1 MQQHSCSTCIQNI
14 YLSGYI
20 PELLLFLKIS
30 AIKKATEPRHTRGPE
45 LVRCHYFENL
55 TVDIMY
61 VISASQ
67 FNPGFHHH
75 EFITHSNKSNKTC
88 SISGEGMAYLSEH
101 LVQFASIYSHV
112 FCMGITFYLLFAF
125 ISRVAVG
132 LCFGERRAGICLIF
146 VNAIAH
152 SALSFWPINIIF
164 GRKHYYTIIQSEFE
178 IQINLLFFS
187 CKIMVGFFYRKSTY
201 FENYTFL

>member
-30 AIKKATEPRHTRGPE
+30 AIKKATEPRYTRGPE

-67 FNPGFHHH
+67 FNPGFHYH

-132 LCFGERRAGICLIF
+132 LCFGERRAGICQPIF
-146 VNAIAH
+146 VNAQFLTDQH
-152 SALSFWPINIIF
+152 NFWQEALL
-164 GRKHYYTIIQSEFE
+164 HYYLERVRNSD
-178 IQINLLFFS
+178 
-187 CKIMVGFFYRKSTY
+187 
-201 FENYTFL
+201 